1 LEAKAETYEREEEFG
16 VVGVA
21 FLPDKEKE
29 GRLLFVD
36 ERELFF
42 PPEEPA
48 PEEGGTIFPLFVP

>member
-29 GRLLFVD
+29 DRLFLAD
-36 ERELFF
+36 AREPLF

-48 PEEGGTIFPLFVP
+48 AEEGGIIFPLLVP